1 MQKKQRRLWAKKC
14 SFTFPNKREKLIP
27 WILLAPSLTGVSV
40 FILIPFAD
48 VVRRSFLQA
57 VGGRF
62 VGLEN
67 YKMFWKIPLFGWQR
81 EIRSDFWPCASL
93 CFWDFLCFLEFCF
106 CRQVR
111 EAVF

>member
-1 MQKKQRRLWAKKC
+1 MQKKQRRLWVKKC

-67 YKMFWKIPLFGWQR
+67 YKNVL
-81 EIRSDFWPCASL
+81 ENTAFWPCASL

-106 CRQVR
+106 CRQGR

>member
-1 MQKKQRRLWAKKC
+1 MQKKQRRLWVKKC

-67 YKMFWKIPLFGWQR
+67 YKNVYLKIYQKELLIFQQELLPLQ
-81 EIRSDFWPCASL
+81 L
-93 CFWDFLCFLEFCF
+93 
-106 CRQVR
+106 
-111 EAVF
+111 